1 VSIKILV
8 KEHDMKKTAIDAL
21 IQVLISFLFYCVV
34 TFLSSIILADKGCVR
49 IGGVYY
55 DNNTWQKNIELVN
68 YTDNYCNDIFFKLP
82 ISAIIENENFIST
95 LLIEV
100 EQIKS
105 QEYKLY
111 KISNI
116 QPKSSSVI
124 IISFQNKND
133 LIQFTNLKEKKF
145 SLEEQG
151 KIESPRFKLFKQLL
165 PNLILY
171 VIFIFCTLLY
181 NNNNNY
187 KIQQKLDDIIN
198 EQENN
203 DKKFKEKK
211 SEIEMKVK
219 NLQKK
224 IFLIK
229 KQLLDFSKENEFW
242 RNTIRQLLYN
252 GDKKNKQAEHIFE
265 IVTNNLQTY
274 TIKSKSNLDLNE
286 ILFLADE
293 LEKNNDK

>member
-1 VSIKILV
+1 
-8 KEHDMKKTAIDAL
+8 MKKTAIDAL
-21 IQVLISFLFYCVV
+21 VQVLISFLFYCVV

-68 YTDNYCNDIFFKLP
+68 YTDNYCNDIFLKLP

-211 SEIEMKVK
+211 SEIEIKVK

-224 IFLIK
+224 ILLIK
-229 KQLLDFSKENEFW
+229 NS
-242 RNTIRQLLYN
+242 Y
-252 GDKKNKQAEHIFE
+252 
-265 IVTNNLQTY
+265 
-274 TIKSKSNLDLNE
+274 
-286 ILFLADE
+286 
-293 LEKNNDK
+293 

>member
-1 VSIKILV
+1 
-8 KEHDMKKTAIDAL
+8 MKKTAIDAL
-21 IQVLISFLFYCVV
+21 IQVLISSLFYCLF
-34 TFLSSIILADKGCVR
+34 TFLSSIILGDKGCVR
-49 IGGVYY
+49 ISGVYY

-68 YTDNYCNDIFFKLP
+68 YTDNYCNDIFLKLP